1 MNFSEIQ
8 QFTWREGFGTGYTST
23 HTTVKLY
30 KTWIYTALDYKSFLF
45 DDCAGPLVNH
55 LYSNLHVSAPVLLE
69 LILVVSFWVFGNS
82 NCVLG
87 ISLTSGCSSGNPN
100 ILAIPTFSW
109 QSQFFFF
116 DNLGLSLGVE
126 VVFLSV
132 SRRGLKFHDVFPAS
146 HIFSGEHQFFM
157 VSKLLVILLWTPGY

>member
-8 QFTWREGFGTGYTST
+8 QFTWREGFGTGYTSK

-30 KTWIYTALDYKSFLF
+30 KTWIYTALDCKSFLF

-87 ISLTSGCSSGNPN
+87 VSLTSGCSSGNPN
-100 ILAIPTFSW
+100 ILAIPIFSW
-109 QSQFFFF
+109 QSQFFG
-116 DNLGLSLGVE
+116 NLGLSLGVE
-126 VVFLSV
+126 VVFLLV
-132 SRRGLKFHDVFPAS
+132 IRRVLKFHDVFPAS
-146 HIFSGEHQFFM
+146 HIFPVDISF
-157 VSKLLVILLWTPGY
+157 SWSPSC